1 MSRKKPYGK
10 WPERITTE
18 NSTADEDIID
28 LGDIATLQPTKNAQ
42 IAAKKISEKYKNI
55 RAKKRIQAND
65 DIDFKITDSHLFNNG
80 DDEVD
85 FTVTDSQV
93 DNDNSNIDFG
103 TFDLRVVNDPE
114 DDIDF
119 SITDSRVLDDNDIDF
134 SVTDSNVVD
143 NESDIDF
150 NVTDSRI
157 VTNQHAKAAAKRIKK
172 KYKDMRERKAWKL
185 LKIVALKEKNNI
197 ETKDPPSKKS
207 AVLAAKKISD
217 KYRKIRK
224 HKNVDL
230 VAEVQQTLTNKNV
243 RIAAKKISKKYKKMR
258 NKRAPIP
265 FHLNTL
271 ATMTTQ
277 T

>member
-10 WPERITTE
+10 WPERISTE

-119 SITDSRVLDDNDIDF
+119 SITDS
-134 SVTDSNVVD
+134 NVVD

-157 VTNQHAKAAAKRIKK
+157 VTNQNAKAAAKRIKK

-224 HKNVDL
+224 QKCRLGCRGATD
-230 VAEVQQTLTNKNV
+230 T
-243 RIAAKKISKKYKKMR
+243 YK
-258 NKRAPIP
+258 
-265 FHLNTL
+265 
-271 ATMTTQ
+271 
-277 T
+277 

>member
-1 MSRKKPYGK
+1 MPRKKPYGK

-55 RAKKRIQAND
+55 WAKKRMQAND

-93 DNDNSNIDFG
+93 HNNNSNIDFVI
-103 TFDLRVVNDPE
+103 FDSRIVNDPEE

-119 SITDSRVLDDNDIDF
+119 SITDSRVLDDNNIDF
-134 SVTDSNVVD
+134 SVIDSRVVD
-143 NESDIDF
+143 NEPDIDF

-157 VTNQHAKAAAKRIKK
+157 VTNQNAKAAAKRIKK
-172 KYKDMRERKAWKL
+172 KYKDMRERGRF
-185 LKIVALKEKNNI
+185 EN
-197 ETKDPPSKKS
+197 
-207 AVLAAKKISD
+207 
-217 KYRKIRK
+217 Y
-224 HKNVDL
+224 
-230 VAEVQQTLTNKNV
+230 
-243 RIAAKKISKKYKKMR
+243 
-258 NKRAPIP
+258 
-265 FHLNTL
+265 
-271 ATMTTQ
+271 
-277 T
+277 